1 MSEVLLVY
9 GDEPQRMEE
18 VKGAFLASYTTLN
31 VRMFDSE
38 SSPRS
43 ICEAMNEQSLFGD
56 VSVLYIANPPIIK
69 KTAKQSLGEWQQV
82 YDALLTYNGESPV
95 LLMYHESIDKRI
107 QANKAL
113 LAAIRHEECHKLKG
127 PELLTWVTSY
137 CKKNGYT
144 LTRDGMLYLQHVLEL
159 WQDVPVSFLRT
170 EFDRYFLQLGK
181 TKKITED
188 FLREN
193 SSDYGAKNI
202 FAFKDALLQ
211 KNAAVLMELFPFMLS
226 YKEIDRA
233 LSYIESQ
240 LRLQLMV
247 SECRAYG
254 MSEAETVA
262 YMKDNGSTVKPYPI
276 KLAYSAAR
284 SVTIPALAGL
294 LRQLYEIIRLGR
306 MGEGQLIRVRDA
318 CLTYC
323 LSEEEKI

>member
-1 MSEVLLVY
+1 
-9 GDEPQRMEE
+9 
-18 VKGAFLASYTTLN
+18 
-31 VRMFDSE
+31 
-38 SSPRS
+38 
-43 ICEAMNEQSLFGD
+43 
-56 VSVLYIANPPIIK
+56 
-69 KTAKQSLGEWQQV
+69 
-82 YDALLTYNGESPV
+82 
-95 LLMYHESIDKRI
+95 
-107 QANKAL
+107 
-113 LAAIRHEECHKLKG
+113 
-127 PELLTWVTSY
+127 
-137 CKKNGYT
+137 
-144 LTRDGMLYLQHVLEL
+144 
-159 WQDVPVSFLRT
+159 
-170 EFDRYFLQLGK
+170 
-181 TKKITED
+181 
-188 FLREN
+188 
-193 SSDYGAKNI
+193 
-202 FAFKDALLQ
+202 
-211 KNAAVLMELFPFMLS
+211 MELFPFMLS

-318 CLTYC
+318 CLIYC